1 MSLRVR
7 RLALIFFFVTIG
19 TTSLSAAQIQ
29 KQFVSLSEIR
39 GWVAQSDTTRKK
51 QFSAFVLGIHDA
63 FNELFFCTPQSVTR
77 LDLEETVRLYLN
89 SDVNLERL
97 SGADAVRQ
105 AMSEAYACRKR

>member
-1 MSLRVR
+1 MLLRVR
-7 RLALIFFFVTIG
+7 RLALIFSFSMMGLMSVN
-19 TTSLSAAQIQ
+19 AAQIQ
-29 KQFVSLSEIR
+29 KQFVTLSEVQ
-39 GWVAQSDTTRKK
+39 GWASATDAMSKN

-77 LDLEETVRLYLN
+77 LGIEETVRLYLS

-105 AMSEAYACRKR
+105 AMSEMYKCRGR

>member
-1 MSLRVR
+1 MMLLMSC
-7 RLALIFFFVTIG
+7 
-19 TTSLSAAQIQ
+19 
-29 KQFVSLSEIR
+29 
-39 GWVAQSDTTRKK
+39 
-51 QFSAFVLGIHDA
+51 
-63 FNELFFCTPQSVTR
+63 FFCTPQSVTR